1 MKNRHNFNRGLR
13 MDLACSINDY
23 FRPVFSYIHFKDGYA
38 YASDAHILVKNKLS
52 ECSTFTD
59 EEIEK
64 LDGKFIGA
72 KAYKS
77 ILSYDIVQ
85 VTDMGFECILH
96 DNQKVI
102 YPFSEVYKYPE
113 MENVISEHQ
122 KESTEGI
129 TKLRIDPSLLSKI
142 EKALFNFE
150 EAYMQLSEGNKSL
163 FVKSCVSDSIGII
176 MIKLTID

>member
-1 MKNRHNFNRGLR
+1 MKTRHNFNRGLR
-13 MDLACSINDY
+13 MDLACDNDS
-23 FRPVFSYIHFKDGYA
+23 FRPVFSYIHFKDGCA
-38 YASDAHILVKNKLS
+38 YACDTHILVKNKLS
-52 ECSTFTD
+52 ECSTFTE

-64 LDGKFIGA
+64 LDGKFIGS

-77 ILSYDIVQ
+77 ILSYDMVQ
-85 VTDMGFECILH
+85 VTDMGFECILY

-113 MENVISEHQ
+113 MENVFSEHL

-129 TKLRIDPSLLSKI
+129 TKLRIDPSFLSKI

-150 EAYMQLSEGNKSL
+150 YAYMQLSEGNKSL
-163 FVKSCVSDSIGII
+163 LVKSKDSDSIGII
-176 MIKLTID
+176 MLKSI